1 MVPVIMYFCKLS
13 LQTFLKTEPSN
24 ELMYDEG
31 DDNSHKSADQQKDR
45 FLIVSL
51 ALFSCLFN
59 AVEFLAVI
67 ECDNLFIGINV
78 IVFLR
83 LFDFQCI
90 EQRSAYDDPPDQRAD
105 CSQILH
111 QGHSRQDAQ
120 QDKYGK
126 DPVIL
131 FESINNAL
139 INFFIFFI
147 LSKVLFVWKKA
158 DLNCTCFPMII
169 IIRVVL

>member
-1 MVPVIMYFCKLS
+1 MR
-13 LQTFLKTEPSN
+13 EPSN
-24 ELMYDEG
+24 ELIYDEG
-31 DDNSHKSADQQKDR
+31 DDNSHKSADQKKDR
-45 FLIVSL
+45 FLILSL

-67 ECDNLFIGINV
+67 ERNNLLIGINV

-131 FESINNAL
+131 FESVNNAL
-139 INFFIFFI
+139 INFFYF
-147 LSKVLFVWKKA
+147 LFYQRFCLFGKKQISTVPA
-158 DLNCTCFPMII
+158 FQ
-169 IIRVVL
+169 

>member
-1 MVPVIMYFCKLS
+1 MR
-13 LQTFLKTEPSN
+13 EPSN
-24 ELMYDEG
+24 ELIYDEG

-59 AVEFLAVI
+59 AVEFLSVI
-67 ECDNLFIGINV
+67 ERNNLLIGIDV

-90 EQRSAYDDPPDQRAD
+90 EQRAAYDDPPDQRAD

-139 INFFIFFI
+139 INFFYF
-147 LSKVLFVWKKA
+147 LFYQRFYLFGKKQISTVPA
-158 DLNCTCFPMII
+158 FQ
-169 IIRVVL
+169 

>member
-1 MVPVIMYFCKLS
+1 
-13 LQTFLKTEPSN
+13 
-24 ELMYDEG
+24 MYDEG

-59 AVEFLAVI
+59 AVEFLSVI
-67 ECDNLFIGINV
+67 ERNNLLIGIDV

-120 QDKYGK
+120 
-126 DPVIL
+126 
-131 FESINNAL
+131 
-139 INFFIFFI
+139 
-147 LSKVLFVWKKA
+147 
-158 DLNCTCFPMII
+158 
-169 IIRVVL
+169 